1 MFVATIVLS
10 AILALLFA
18 AGGAGKLAGIRPQV
32 ETAQRLN
39 IPWQRFRL
47 ISIPE
52 IAASGGLLAGL
63 ALAWLGAAAASG
75 LVLLMAGALSFRI
88 RVHDRFPF
96 LLGDAMLLLLAAT
109 TVVLRIVTA

>member
-1 MFVATIVLS
+1 MFAATIVLS

-18 AGGAGKLAGIRPQV
+18 AGGAGKLAGIRQQV
-32 ETAQRLN
+32 ETAQHLN

-63 ALAWLGAAAASG
+63 AVASLGAAAASG
-75 LVLLMAGALSFRI
+75 LVLLMAGALGFRI

-96 LLGDAMLLLLAAT
+96 LLGDAVFLLLAAT
-109 TVVLRIVTA
+109 TAVLRIVTA

>member
-39 IPWQRFRL
+39 IPWQRYRL
-47 ISIPE
+47 IGIPE

-75 LVLLMAGALSFRI
+75 LVLLMTGALGFRV

-96 LLGDAMLLLLAAT
+96 LLGDAVFLLLAAT
-109 TVVLRIVTA
+109 TAVLRIVTA

>member
-1 MFVATIVLS
+1 MFAATIVLS
-10 AILALLFA
+10 AVLALLFA

-47 ISIPE
+47 IGIPE

-96 LLGDAMLLLLAAT
+96 LLGDAVFLLLAAT
-109 TVVLRIVTA
+109 TAVLRIVTA